1 MANYSSKIKE
11 YCKANGI
18 NKIDFIK
25 DLELTDVNGTPTI
38 TQWNLNIPQPTVEQI
53 ESYETVANETE
64 ANTPSITDLKASA
77 KAKLIAGEA
86 LTEDEA
92 NTIVL

>member
-1 MANYSSKIKE
+1 M
-11 YCKANGI
+11 KALILN
-18 NKIDFIK
+18 NKVV
-25 DLELTDVNGTPTI
+25 DVK
-38 TQWNLNIPQPTVEQI
+38 
-53 ESYETVANETE
+53 ETE
-64 ANTPSITDLKASA
+64 FEVHSLMTWVDCDDTVKVGFDYDGSTFTSNEPTAEEIAEYQTAKQARIDLKASA

>member
-1 MANYSSKIKE
+1 MKKIVDGVLMDMTPEEIEQVEKDAVNDKARE
-11 YCKANGI
+11 EAVKKAIEDKAN
-18 NKIDFIK
+18 
-25 DLELTDVNGTPTI
+25 
-38 TQWNLNIPQPTVEQI
+38 
-53 ESYETVANETE
+53 
-64 ANTPSITDLKASA
+64 LKASA

>member
-1 MANYSSKIKE
+1 MKTIKE
-11 YCKANGI
+11 TVYSPENPEGIEKEIQVPEDTGDMRTRQEVMAEKKA
-18 NKIDFIK
+18 IK
-25 DLELTDVNGTPTI
+25 D
-38 TQWNLNIPQPTVEQI
+38 
-53 ESYETVANETE
+53 
-64 ANTPSITDLKASA
+64 SA

>member
-1 MANYSSKIKE
+1 MSTKIIANKE
-11 YCKANGI
+11 NPNGI
-18 NKIDFIK
+18 QVEMTAEEIAQKETDDAQGVIDQQNAK
-25 DLELTDVNGTPTI
+25 EALE
-38 TQWNLNIPQPTVEQI
+38 TQEN
-53 ESYETVANETE
+53 
-64 ANTPSITDLKASA
+64 LKASA

>member
-1 MANYSSKIKE
+1 MKKITLTPDNPNGIVE
-11 YCKANGI
+11 DLTAEEITVVETNKANA
-18 NKIDFIK
+18 
-25 DLELTDVNGTPTI
+25 EA
-38 TQWNLNIPQPTVEQI
+38 
-53 ESYETVANETE
+53 ETTAE
-64 ANTPSITDLKASA
+64 ANAKAEKENLKASA